1 MKLQSILLAL
11 SFLALCA
18 CRPTPPPTEQP
29 PEPTAQANVTDPADA
44 SSEAKATQMR
54 DAIQAPLNKARA
66 VQDTVQEAADK
77 QRAEIDAATAQ

>member
-1 MKLQSILLAL
+1 MKLQPILLAL
-11 SFLALCA
+11 SFVALGA
-18 CRPTPPPTEQP
+18 CRPTPPPTVQP
-29 PEPTAQANVTDPADA
+29 PVPTASTDVADSADA
-44 SSEAKATQMR
+44 AGEPKATQMR

>member
-1 MKLQSILLAL
+1 MKLQPILLAL
-11 SFLALCA
+11 SFVALGA

-29 PEPTAQANVTDPADA
+29 PEPTASTDVADSADA
-44 SSEAKATQMR
+44 AGEPKATQMR